1 MRITLKQNILFMAA
15 VITFSSLPGCMLL
28 IWNGQVIGKEL
39 SLEGEAFFAIV
50 RETDQDITPVIE
62 GYLVNNFDALS
73 EAVGGAT
80 QLCRVHVP
88 ALFPL

>member
-1 MRITLKQNILFMAA
+1 
-15 VITFSSLPGCMLL
+15 
-28 IWNGQVIGKEL
+28 
-39 SLEGEAFFAIV
+39 
-50 RETDQDITPVIE
+50 VIE